1 MKTGTRR
8 NLEEL
13 AACAAAV
20 ALMVP
25 YGELAIGILGFPD
38 GKATTFA
45 IGAAAFLTA
54 FGVDALAGKAWR
66 AAMKPETAPRACRGG
81 GSG

>member
-1 MKTGTRR
+1 MKTGTKR

-25 YGELAIGILGFPD
+25 YGELAIGVLGFPY

-45 IGAAAFLTA
+45 ICAAAFLTA
-54 FGVDALAGKAWR
+54 FWLDALAWKALTRRPSRIGW
-66 AAMKPETAPRACRGG
+66 PEH
-81 GSG
+81 